1 MKLTESQEE
10 YLKTIYI
17 LSKNNKKVRVTD
29 IANKLA
35 FKKPSVNKG
44 VNALKELG
52 LLNYEAYKNIEL
64 TKKGEETAKD
74 ILKRYD
80 ILNMFLTE
88 VLEIDEEI
96 AQKEAKAMKY
106 AMSEETTKKLDQY
119 ISKILDLGDLDCGYN
134 SDSEKCR
141 ACVKITAKNRL
152 KREKQGGVK
161 C

>member
-17 LSKNNKKVRVTD
+17 LSKNNNKIRVTD
-29 IANKLA
+29 IANKL
-35 FKKPSVNKG
+35 KITKPSVNKG
-44 VNALKELG
+44 VNSLKELG

-64 TKKGEETAKD
+64 TKKGVEKAKE
-74 ILKRYD
+74 ILKKYD

-88 VLEIDEEI
+88 VLEIDEKQAME
-96 AQKEAKAMKY
+96 EAKAMKY
-106 AMSEETTKKLDQY
+106 AMSKETTKKLDEY
-119 ISKILDLGDLDCGYN
+119 ITKILDLEDLDCGYN

-141 ACVKITAKNRL
+141 TCVKITAKNRL
-152 KREKQGGVK
+152 KRKQGGAK

>member
-17 LSKNNKKVRVTD
+17 LSKNNNKIRVTD
-29 IANKLA
+29 IANKL
-35 FKKPSVNKG
+35 KITKPSVNKG
-44 VNALKELG
+44 VNSLKELG

-64 TKKGEETAKD
+64 TKKGVEKAKE
-74 ILKRYD
+74 ILKKYD

-88 VLEIDEEI
+88 VLEIDEKQAME
-96 AQKEAKAMKY
+96 EAKAMKY
-106 AMSEETTKKLDQY
+106 AMSKETTKKLDEY
-119 ISKILDLGDLDCGYN
+119 ITKILDLGDLDCGYN

-141 ACVKITAKNRL
+141 TCVKITAKNRL
-152 KREKQGGVK
+152 KRKQGGVK